1 MTMNL
6 IQQQTAAKDLP
17 LQYLQQA
24 VNGQNPNLTPWIAT
38 AELQRRTTMN
48 QHMQKGQQGPMPTV
62 KDQVEQK
69 AGLMATDAARQ
80 VQNAQMQQAA
90 MPPGP
95 VPAGVPQPEAQPEQP
110 VMAARGG
117 LMNART
123 NLQFAKGGIL
133 GFDGEDESYVDP
145 MTGVPLV
152 NTSDRDNDITLR
164 EAITRGLGFKEEA
177 AHQKANR
184 KTNEATEARAN
195 APAAPREVSV
205 AARADDRAP
214 RPSQQGQG
222 IKAALPKALP
232 APQGRRAPAVT
243 PTTTQPPTVNP
254 MERAATDYINTPSK
268 TPTAEDAIAEQSK
281 YDRQYG
287 LDKPVGAM
295 QEKYLSEQD
304 ALQARRQKQ
313 AEDLAWSA
321 YVQGTVG
328 TPGSGALAYDTTKAN
343 ALNQAGEFQAQR
355 YKNLAELDTARRTA
369 NEKRATAAQGIGAAD
384 KLAAAAAIK
393 DKASLA
399 ATMFN
404 ISSQAANAAA
414 QNMTSLEVARIHA
427 AAMNRPGETE
437 RLMATAIGLKATDP
451 AKYATFMDTLNT
463 IRGAGK
469 PDQGAA
475 IADKAYDN
483 VVALMKSSVPLQ
495 MKYKDP
501 AAFQAAVEAETAR
514 LRGNS
519 NSGAAS
525 GASTRLKFD
534 AQGNQIQ

>member
-1 MTMNL
+1 
-6 IQQQTAAKDLP
+6 
-17 LQYLQQA
+17 
-24 VNGQNPNLTPWIAT
+24 
-38 AELQRRTTMN
+38 
-48 QHMQKGQQGPMPTV
+48 
-62 KDQVEQK
+62 
-69 AGLMATDAARQ
+69 
-80 VQNAQMQQAA
+80 
-90 MPPGP
+90 
-95 VPAGVPQPEAQPEQP
+95 
-110 VMAARGG
+110 
-117 LMNART
+117 
-123 NLQFAKGGIL
+123 
-133 GFDGEDESYVDP
+133 
-145 MTGVPLV
+145 
-152 NTSDRDNDITLR
+152 
-164 EAITRGLGFKEEA
+164 
-177 AHQKANR
+177 
-184 KTNEATEARAN
+184 
-195 APAAPREVSV
+195 
-205 AARADDRAP
+205 
-214 RPSQQGQG
+214 
-222 IKAALPKALP
+222 
-232 APQGRRAPAVT
+232 
-243 PTTTQPPTVNP
+243 

-281 YDRQYG
+281 YDKQYG
-287 LDKPVGAM
+287 LDQSVGEA
-295 QEKYLSEQD
+295 QQKYMAEQD

-355 YKNLAELDTARRTA
+355 YKNLAELDTARRAA

-451 AKYATFMDTLNT
+451 TKYAAFMDTLNT

-483 VVALMKSSVPLQ
+483 VVALMKSRVPLQ

-519 NSGAAS
+519 NSGA
-525 GASTRLKFD
+525 STRLKFD